1 MLKVKSITTN
11 ILLVTF
17 IAIIL
22 VGAAVIIMAITQHES
37 LYREQ
42 VEKDT
47 SALSANLSEDLV
59 QIMAN
64 GGDYFLISNLLLR
77 LNKYDDVLY
86 AKVLTKSWQET
97 QTFYGK
103 KVAGAH
109 ALLNELTGESLKS
122 LNVGTH
128 FIGEKMV
135 TINLIGDNG
144 LPLGYLVVVT
154 DYFGP
159 ISESKLELI
168 YKILPSASVLIF
180 FCLAFILFRQHSLLS
195 PISVISN
202 FSMRVKHSKDYGL
215 RLNQLGKYEVK
226 ELSLNINSMMATI
239 ESEIKK
245 NKESREELL
254 NQQKKMEQMANYDA
268 LTGLPN
274 RNFFMEILKVYLA
287 KAKRE
292 NLQAVIMF
300 IDLDG
305 FKDVNDNYGHDIGDK
320 LLVDVSNRMKECLR
334 DSDVLCRLGGDEF
347 LVLLPHYI
355 EHLTIIHI
363 ANRIIQYLQEPFFL
377 GEWEVHVGA
386 SIGITTAEDSD
397 FDVSNIIGN
406 ADIAMYQSKVDGKG
420 TFTIFAPQMMESS
433 KRRFEIA
440 NSINLSINR
449 DEFYLVYQGKVD
461 ERQQT
466 IGYETL
472 LRWTHPDLGFVSPAE
487 FIPIAEQSGKMI
499 NITKWVL
506 KQLCMELSGLIALHS
521 NELVVSMNLS
531 TSDLKHPELIDFIK
545 DLFNEYEVNPRN
557 IEFEVTESAY
567 LEDLETANRFF
578 TEIKAMGCSLALDD
592 FGTGYSSLSYLT
604 QIPIDTLKLDKQ
616 FISKIGKSE
625 RSTLITK
632 SIVNMAKSLN
642 IKICAEG
649 VENFEQFYFLINCRC
664 DQIQGYLFSKP
675 LELDKLKLALSQKQ
689 EAI

>member
-22 VGAAVIIMAITQHES
+22 VGAAVIIMAISQHES

-59 QIMAN
+59 QIMAS
-64 GGDYFLISNLLLR
+64 GSDYFLISNLLLR
-77 LNKYDDVLY
+77 LSKYDDVLY
-86 AKVLTKSWQET
+86 AKVLSNTWQET

-103 KVAGAH
+103 KLAIQKVQV
-109 ALLNELTGESLKS
+109 NELSGEMLKN

-135 TINLIGDNG
+135 TINLIGDKG

-159 ISESKLELI
+159 ITESKQELV
-168 YKILPSASVLIF
+168 YKILPPASVLIF
-180 FCLAFILFRQHSLLS
+180 FSLAFILFRQHALLT

-202 FSMRVKHSKDYGL
+202 FSMKVKHTKDYSL
-215 RLNQLGKYEVK
+215 RLSKLGKYEVK
-226 ELSLNINSMMATI
+226 QLSLNINSMMATI

-245 NKESREELL
+245 NKQSREKLIY
-254 NQQKKMEQMANYDA
+254 QQKKMEQMANFDS

-274 RNFFMEILKVYLA
+274 RNFFMEILKVNLA

-292 NLQAVIMF
+292 HHQVVIMF

-305 FKDVNDNYGHDIGDK
+305 FKDVNDNYGHHIGDQ
-320 LLVDVSNRMKECLR
+320 LLVEVSHRMKECLR

-363 ANRIIQYLQEPFFL
+363 ANRIIEYLQEPFFL
-377 GEWEVHVGA
+377 AEWEVHVGA
-386 SIGITTAEDSD
+386 SIGITTAEDSN

-433 KRRFEIA
+433 KRRFEVA
-440 NSINLSINR
+440 NAINLSITR
-449 DEFYLVYQGKVD
+449 EEFYLVFQGKVND
-461 ERQQT
+461 QQQI
-466 IGYETL
+466 IGYEAL
-472 LRWTHPDLGFVSPAE
+472 LRWHHPELGNVSPGE

-506 KQLCMELSGLIALHS
+506 KQLCKEIAPLQALHS
-521 NELVVSMNLS
+521 NDIVVSVNLS
-531 TSDLKHPELIDFIK
+531 TNDLKQPELLGYIK
-545 DLFNEYEVNPRN
+545 ELFADYDINPSN

-567 LEDLETANRFF
+567 LEDFETANRFF
-578 TEIKAMGCSLALDD
+578 KEIKSMGSSLALDD

-632 SIVNMAKSLN
+632 TIVNMAKNLN

-649 VENFEQFYFLINCRC
+649 VENLEQYYFLINCHC

-675 LELDKLKLALSQKQ
+675 LALDKLKVQYSQDQ
-689 EAI
+689 QVI